1 MWPFS
6 TDHPSAPRLADGSTY
21 AALFELWSRARHRE
35 TLSTCQVGYLQ
46 AHHGAQRRPRLPLLQ
61 LLVAPGESLDFA
73 DPLTGFPG
81 LRRAPAAERVLT
93 VWADDLVS
101 VHHSDQWIFVVDT
114 ERPLAPT
121 WLDLLR
127 RRAEGGARSS
137 YGVVTA
143 TFDGP
148 APPGAFQVVDLD
160 ATTHSTL
167 VHVEDRR
174 SRPAGQASVRARV
187 PATHLQ
193 E

>member
-1 MWPFS
+1 MFS
-6 TDHPSAPRLADGSTY
+6 EALDGRNANLESGVKDVLAREPRDFTAF
-21 AALFELWSRARHRE
+21 AEALWTPKPAMNDALITAEVLSSRRGRPGTAGPVDMARR
-35 TLSTCQVGYLQ
+35 
-46 AHHGAQRRPRLPLLQ
+46 
-61 LLVAPGESLDFA
+61 
-73 DPLTGFPG
+73 
-81 LRRAPAAERVLT
+81 T

-148 APPGAFQVVDLD
+148 APPGAFRVVDLD

-174 SRPAGQASVRARV
+174 SRPAGQASVRARL
-187 PATHLQ
+187 PATHIQ